1 VTRPQLESDKP
12 NQIAQKTLLL
22 SYLLENN
29 KADTIFNRMSRSVK
43 RTKITL
49 SQTSSP
55 TRDNPDSW
63 EKIKLLIEQK
73 EAKEDLIGFQ
83 EEVETILLESI
94 DLNWPNMDD
103 TEKKL
108 AIQLGCL
115 VKNLKKGLKTA
126 LNRNQH

>member
-1 VTRPQLESDKP
+1 
-12 NQIAQKTLLL
+12 
-22 SYLLENN
+22 
-29 KADTIFNRMSRSVK
+29 MSRSVK
-43 RTKITL
+43 RTKISL